1 MLIVQWL
8 ASKLIQP
15 RQCHPGV
22 ASNVFRIIK
31 PTYKYKKH
39 NGASVVPDF
48 HRCCFVAA
56 VVDSL
61 FDDGAFQAILPKARS
76 CKLRILRIRFYLK
89 PAQLLG
95 CSNLDTHTGRASR
108 FVVSGAPKKAI
119 LGPNQQSSCLT
130 RLVDQPD
137 CCCVIGCLTI

>member
-1 MLIVQWL
+1 MLSKIYENHLHYRYQLTAIKTKSFAFPKMLRVQWL

-31 PTYKYKKH
+31 PTYKYKNH
-39 NGASVVPDF
+39 SGASVVPDF

-61 FDDGAFQAILPKARS
+61 FDDGAIQAILPKARS
-76 CKLRILRIRFYLK
+76 CKLRTLRIRFYLK

-95 CSNLDTHTGRASR
+95 CSNL
-108 FVVSGAPKKAI
+108 FVY
-119 LGPNQQSSCLT
+119 
-130 RLVDQPD
+130 
-137 CCCVIGCLTI
+137 

>member
-1 MLIVQWL
+1 MRTICVISTQCCLGCFAFPEMLRVQWL

-22 ASNVFRIIK
+22 ASNVFRIITYV
-31 PTYKYKKH
+31 PTYKSQS
-39 NGASVVPDF
+39 GASVVPDF

-76 CKLRILRIRFYLK
+76 CKLRILQIRFYLK
-89 PAQLLG
+89 PAQQLG
-95 CSNLDTHTGRASR
+95 CSKGLT
-108 FVVSGAPKKAI
+108 FLYI
-119 LGPNQQSSCLT
+119 LGFYH
-130 RLVDQPD
+130 
-137 CCCVIGCLTI
+137 

>member
-1 MLIVQWL
+1 MLRVQWL

-95 CSNLDTHTGRASR
+95 CSNLFVYYIRLLPLGSLVKNQFPSGRREICHKSH
-108 FVVSGAPKKAI
+108 K
-119 LGPNQQSSCLT
+119 
-130 RLVDQPD
+130 
-137 CCCVIGCLTI
+137 